1 MDWRGPRRDSQHVRL
16 SRDHGRGAI
25 AAVGFRFREGAHA
38 AVAERSRWVW
48 VWWRGRGTGYGQ
60 SAVRSLTAPV
70 LCLSPMEK
78 MVTTYEPAI
87 RVVFFPLP

>member
-48 VWWRGRGTGYGQ
+48 VWWRGRGTGLQ
-60 SAVRSLTAPV
+60 SVDDWAGLARW
-70 LCLSPMEK
+70 SPSSGAS
-78 MVTTYEPAI
+78 TC
-87 RVVFFPLP
+87 RWG